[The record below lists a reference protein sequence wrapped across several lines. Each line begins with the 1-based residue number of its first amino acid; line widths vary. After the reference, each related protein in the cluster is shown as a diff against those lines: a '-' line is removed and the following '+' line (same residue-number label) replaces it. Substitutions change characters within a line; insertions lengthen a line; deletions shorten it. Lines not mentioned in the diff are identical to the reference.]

1 MLAPR
6 QPPAGVTAPPES
18 SRSSGPT
25 RAYAIYVLG
34 LLALV
39 NLLNYLDRNV
49 VYAVFEPIKRD
60 LNLTDAQLGWL
71 GSAYII
77 VLSLAA
83 LPLGVIGDLRSR
95 RSVITWGVTVWSLAT
110 AAGGL
115 VHRFWQLFTCR
126 ALVGFGEAGY
136 GPASQAIIAQYFKGK
151 QRAFAIGVYSVGM
164 ALGGVLGIWLGGI
177 IAEQYGWRSAFI
189 WMGVPGL
196 MLALL
201 ASRLRE
207 LDRRPPPPIMH
218 TVREWWHHGMHGVTR
233 YVLPFAMCAG
243 AGALVAGVLALFEG
257 IPSQV
262 STAVFSFGV
271 SVGVAWTVWRL
282 VPLALR
288 RTTEAGAVAAG
299 ALDDFQHA
307 AALVLRTPTLIWIFL
322 GGAMVT
328 FAVNGLIAW
337 AAAFMQRVHGLS
349 VASVGS
355 EFGIWALAGGV
366 GGALF
371 GGRLADRLQQRWRG
385 GRVLASGAGFVLGG
399 PVCALLLLVDDLR
412 WFAPLV
418 LATYFFYAW
427 YNGPLVAVI
436 LDVVPP
442 AVQASVLGAFVLFSH
457 LAGDALAPPL
467 IGYLSDRTGSLRGAM
482 LLLPAVG
489 LLGGVII
496 LIGLTSIG
504 RDIRRV
510 SALDLHVSGGR

>member
-1 MLAPR
+1 M
-6 QPPAGVTAPPES
+6 
-18 SRSSGPT
+18 
-25 RAYAIYVLG
+25 YVLG
-34 LLALV
+34 LLTLI

-60 LNLTDAQLGWL
+60 LNLTDAQLGWI

-95 RSVITWGVTVWSLAT
+95 RIVITWGVTLWSLAT
-110 AAGGL
+110 AAGGF
-115 VHRFWQLFTCR
+115 VRQFWQLFTSR

-136 GPASQAIIAQYFKGK
+136 GPASQAIIAQYYKGK
-151 QRAFAIGVYSVGM
+151 RRAFAIGVYSVGM
-164 ALGGVLGIWLGGI
+164 ALGGVLGIWIGGI
-177 IAEQYGWRSAFI
+177 IAEHYGWRWAFV
-189 WMGVPGL
+189 WMGVPGIV
-196 MLALL
+196 LAVL

-207 LDRRPPPPIMH
+207 PDRKPPPRIRD
-218 TVREWWHHGMHGVTR
+218 TLLSWWRHGLHGVTR
-233 YVLPFAMCAG
+233 YLVPFVICAG
-243 AGALVAGVLALFEG
+243 AGALLAGFLALFER

-262 STAVFSFGV
+262 ITAVFSIGA
-271 SVGVAWTVWRL
+271 SAGVAWTVWRL
-282 VPLALR
+282 VPLAVR
-288 RTTEAGAVAAG
+288 QTTQAGAVAAD

-307 AALVLRTPTLIWIFL
+307 AVLVLRTPTLIWVFL

-349 VASVGS
+349 VESVGS
-355 EFGIWALAGGV
+355 EFGLWALAGGV

-371 GGRLADRLQQRWRG
+371 GGRMADRLQQRWHG
-385 GRVLASGAGFVLGG
+385 GRLLASGAGFVLGG
-399 PVCALLLLVDDLR
+399 PVCAALLLVEDLR

-427 YNGPLVAVI
+427 YNGPLAAVI

-467 IGYLSDRTGSLRGAM
+467 IGYLSDRTGSLQGAM

-496 LIGLTSIG
+496 LIGLTSVE
-504 RDIRRV
+504 RDMRRV
-510 SALDLHVSGGR
+510 SRLDLHVSGGR

>member
-1 MLAPR
+1 
-6 QPPAGVTAPPES
+6 
-18 SRSSGPT
+18 
-25 RAYAIYVLG
+25 
-34 LLALV
+34 LV

-95 RSVITWGVTVWSLAT
+95 RSVITWGVTAWSLAT
-110 AAGGL
+110 AAGGF

-136 GPASQAIIAQYFKGK
+136 GPASQAIIAQYFKGRR
-151 QRAFAIGVYSVGM
+151 RAFAIGVYSVGM

-177 IAEQYGWRSAFI
+177 IAERYGWRWAFI

-196 MLALL
+196 VLALL

-207 LDRRPPPPIMH
+207 LDRRPPPPITQ

-233 YVLPFAMCAG
+233 YVLPLAMCAG

-262 STAVFSFGV
+262 STAVFSIGV
-271 SVGVAWTVWRL
+271 SIGVAWTVWRL

-288 RTTEAGAVAAG
+288 RTTEAGAVAAD

-349 VASVGS
+349 VARMGS
-355 EFGIWALAGGV
+355 EFGIWALVGGV

-371 GGRLADRLQQRWRG
+371 GGRLADLLQQRWRG

-427 YNGPLVAVI
+427 YNGPLAAVI

-496 LIGLTSIG
+496 LIGLTSIE

-510 SALDLHVSGGR
+510 SSLDLHVSGGR